1 MQHNNTNNT
10 KIWPLSN
17 NITVPKLYPFIQF
30 IQPLGLPKCSYWRP
44 ESGLVDKEQACKM
57 LQRNLQPGSF
67 MAVKIFME
75 RFYPRPRVT
84 LLVQLIFSKLTFST
98 NLKNKKPTNTHF
110 LFGWNWSGKDFC
122 ICGCQVRCAPLLCSS
137 CQVNPSPAFPLLS
150 LLAPQPKRGE
160 PGSSSIGAFL
170 QVCGEAV
177 VVTNLL
183 KISLFSQMFA
193 IRTLTLIEE
202 RHGRTRWV
210 IQRQRHGTSH
220 FWSWVVQSPGLP
232 GRRGFNQKKL
242 YIIDIVLIRFAD
254 SLAFASSPTHFQ

>member
-84 LLVQLIFSKLTFST
+84 LLVQLIFSKFTFST
-98 NLKNKKPTNTHF
+98 NTRIKNPQIHISYLDEIGLGKTSVFVVARCDARHCCAALARSIHLPHSLYYPYWHLNQREESQDHRALGHF
-110 LFGWNWSGKDFC
+110 CKF
-122 ICGCQVRCAPLLCSS
+122 VERPLLW
-137 CQVNPSPAFPLLS
+137 QTF
-150 LLAPQPKRGE
+150 
-160 PGSSSIGAFL
+160 
-170 QVCGEAV
+170 
-177 VVTNLL
+177 
-183 KISLFSQMFA
+183 
-193 IRTLTLIEE
+193 
-202 RHGRTRWV
+202 
-210 IQRQRHGTSH
+210 
-220 FWSWVVQSPGLP
+220 
-232 GRRGFNQKKL
+232 
-242 YIIDIVLIRFAD
+242 
-254 SLAFASSPTHFQ
+254 

>member
-98 NLKNKKPTNTHF
+98 NLKYKKPTNTHF

-160 PGSSSIGAFL
+160 PGSRI
-170 QVCGEAV
+170 
-177 VVTNLL
+177 
-183 KISLFSQMFA
+183 
-193 IRTLTLIEE
+193 IE
-202 RHGRTRWV
+202 HWG
-210 IQRQRHGTSH
+210 I
-220 FWSWVVQSPGLP
+220 
-232 GRRGFNQKKL
+232 
-242 YIIDIVLIRFAD
+242 
-254 SLAFASSPTHFQ
+254 FASLWRGRCCDKPFKNLTIFTDVCNQDLDIDRREGRQNKMGDTKTKAQNLSLLELGRSISRVTR